1 MSLSSSGCWGLDGS
15 GKDALGAASTPASFF
30 LPNNVLPNM
39 FDDRRA
45 RRRRGC
51 GNRVCL
57 AVRRRER
64 VWSFYISY
72 RGFYPPTR
80 PPGAP
85 RRPGSPSQATFV
97 GEDRTWP
104 PCPRSGRGAP
114 RTLAHRAPWGAR
126 KRRRSRS
133 ANDMRP
139 DPMACSTAEE
149 RPRTGT
155 GPAQRQ
161 PCGPG
166 GHVPHRH
173 RTLQQGVRSRPPK
186 CDSHVPATLVP
197 DGAAPRTQESHPST
211 LGGLGALNE
220 RFDSRVPLDATPP
233 GWPPTYERPE
243 HGHHARAERAGRDW
257 VGLSST

>member
-1 MSLSSSGCWGLDGS
+1 MRTFRDHLVCEKLNR
-15 GKDALGAASTPASFF
+15 FF
-30 LPNNVLPNM
+30 
-39 FDDRRA
+39 FRRSVA
-45 RRRRGC
+45 T
-51 GNRVCL
+51 L
-57 AVRRRER
+57 
-64 VWSFYISY
+64 WSFYISY
-72 RGFYPPTR
+72 RGFYSATR

-85 RRPGSPSQATFV
+85 RDPGSPSQTLWV

-104 PCPRSGRGAP
+104 PCPRSGRSAP

-166 GHVPHRH
+166 GHVPR
-173 RTLQQGVRSRPPK
+173 RDRILQKEIRSPPQK
-186 CDSHVPATLVP
+186 WDSRVPATLVP
-197 DGAAPRTQESHPST
+197 DGAAPSIQESHPST

-220 RFDSRVPLDATPP
+220 RFDSRVPLDATPLGGHRLTSGP
-233 GWPPTYERPE
+233 GTSTTR
-243 HGHHARAERAGRDW
+243 ARRAWRA
-257 VGLSST
+257 